1 MLGRLGPGLAAPSLG
16 EALLLPRTPSGWGFL
31 VWVCLFVPRPRAPAP
46 HSDLCVGLR
55 SHCHRPPWAGFV
67 TFLGLVPSPG
77 NWDKVTA
84 LQGRPKDQVSGGAAP
99 RPALMEREGGQG
111 HSVSSDSA
119 SCWGSHAC
127 YTGKLKQKTF
137 RAWSQPA
144 KTQRASCE
152 LQKSPRLSMR
162 RNLKHQP
169 ASPPVSRGGN

>member
-1 MLGRLGPGLAAPSLG
+1 MAAPSPG
-16 EALLLPRTPSGWGFL
+16 EAPLLPWTPSGWGFL
-31 VWVCLFVPRPRAPAP
+31 VWVCLFVPRPRPPAP

-55 SHCHRPPWAGFV
+55 SHCHRPRWAGFV

-84 LQGRPKDQVSGGAAP
+84 LQSCPKDQVSGGAAP
-99 RPALMEREGGQG
+99 GPALTERGGGQG
-111 HSVSSDSA
+111 HTVSSDSA

-127 YTGKLKQKTF
+127 YTGKLKQKTC

-144 KTQRASCE
+144 EIQRAFCE

-162 RNLKHQP
+162 RNLKHQL